1 VWGLVVIGI
10 IVISAGFS
18 QPITLAVI
26 SACTGG
32 TMMFIYSALLIAINR
47 KMLPKP
53 IRIGGF
59 RIAALVWSFLLFGVL
74 AVLTV
79 QQQLGKLLGG

>member
-1 VWGLVVIGI
+1 
-10 IVISAGFS
+10 
-18 QPITLAVI
+18 
-26 SACTGG
+26 
-32 TMMFIYSALLIAINR
+32 MFIYSALLIAINR

-53 IRIGGF
+53 HPHQRVPDRCPG
-59 RIAALVWSFLLFGVL
+59 LVVPAVRVL